1 MDQARMEQDSTEQ
14 TRRAK
19 ARGEAAAGLAR
30 ANDSEKPNPI
40 PFYVVHACALF
51 AVLTGIEAADLGLM
65 AAMYGVM
72 MFGVTGGYHRYF
84 AHKAYRTSRVFQFI
98 LAFMAQM
105 SAQRGVLWWAA
116 HHRAHH
122 RHSDTDQDLHSPVRR
137 GFLHAHFGWIID
149 PANHE
154 TDYDGIR
161 DFARYPELVWLNRNP
176 FLPPVLAGVTAFLI
190 AGWSGVVVGYLWALI
205 ACWHATFA
213 INSLAHVHGRQRFVT
228 GDHSRNNWLLAIA
241 TMGEGWHN
249 NHHAFPNSAR
259 QGFRWWEIDLTF
271 MVLKLLSW
279 VRLVWDLRAPPADLI
294 KGIQVPGPAL
304 MERAAAQ
311 LLQDFADRLEKARQ
325 SWRMPTLEELQAI
338 AAKRMPRNPHL
349 DDIVARARDLAESW
363 MPKVALA
370 PATI

>member
-1 MDQARMEQDSTEQ
+1 MKENVPPSRG
-14 TRRAK
+14 
-19 ARGEAAAGLAR
+19 RGEAGAGFAR

-40 PFYVVHACALF
+40 PFYIVHACALF
-51 AVLTGIEAADLGLM
+51 AILTGVNASDFWLM
-65 AAMYGVM
+65 AVMYAIM

-84 AHKAYRTSRVFQFI
+84 AHKAFKTGRVFQFI

-122 RHSDTDQDLHSPVRR
+122 RHSDTDLDLHSPVRR
-137 GFLHAHFGWIID
+137 GFWHAHFGWIIE

-154 TDYDGIR
+154 TDYAGIA
-161 DFARYPELVWLNRNP
+161 DFAKYPELVWLNRNP
-176 FLPPVLAGVTAFLI
+176 FLPPVLAGIVAFAI
-190 AGWSGVVVGYLWALI
+190 GGWSGVVVGYLWALI
-205 ACWHATFA
+205 ACWHATFC

-259 QGFRWWEIDLTF
+259 QGFRWWEVDLTY
-271 MVLKLLSW
+271 MILRGLAVTGL
-279 VRLVWDLRAPPADLI
+279 VRDLRKPPPELV
-294 KGIQVPGPAL
+294 KGIQVPGPAV

-311 LLQDFADRLEKARQ
+311 LLHDFADRLEKARQ
-325 SWRMPTLEELQAI
+325 SWRMPTLEELQKI
-338 AAKRMPRNPHL
+338 AARRMPRNPHL
-349 DDIVARARDLAESW
+349 DEIVARARDLAESW
-363 MPKVALA
+363 RPRPL
-370 PATI
+370 PA